1 VIKTLTESETVT
13 DPSLL
18 DRVRKARRSLD
29 ENRPTTVRSVG
40 DFNRVSV
47 PYADAD
53 VLRDW
58 LLAERARIVIEIGL
72 AYGVSA
78 LAIAEA
84 LVANGA
90 TDNAHVIIDPHQ
102 DQFDDVGWKA
112 LVAAGLSELCSLE
125 QSRSQF
131 ALPRLAT
138 DGLVADAAFVDGSHI
153 FHNVF
158 VDLYYLRELVRPG
171 GLVILDDCDWQA
183 VATAARY
190 FEANADWQLQRDDRR
205 TRLRA
210 YRLPSPRVEPTFE
223 DFKPFGLD
231 FTGTS

>member
-1 VIKTLTESETVT
+1 MIKTLTESDAVT

-18 DRVRKARRSLD
+18 DRVRRARRSLA
-29 ENRPTTVRSVG
+29 ETEPPRVRRAG
-40 DFNRVSV
+40 DFEQVSL
-47 PYADAD
+47 PDPDAD

-58 LLAERARIVIEIGL
+58 LIAERARAVIEIGL
-72 AYGVSA
+72 AYGASA
-78 LAIAEA
+78 LAVAEA

-90 TDNAHVIIDPHQ
+90 RDNAHVIIDPHQ
-102 DQFDDVGWKA
+102 DQFDDAGWRA
-112 LVAAGLSELCSLE
+112 LVAAGLSDLCSLE
-125 QSRSQF
+125 RTRSQL

-138 DGLVADAAFVDGSHI
+138 EGLVADAAFLDGSHI

-158 VDLYYLRELVRPG
+158 VDLCYLRELVRPG
-171 GLVILDDCDWQA
+171 GLVILDDCDWPA

-190 FEANADWQLQRDDRR
+190 FEVNADWQLQQDDRR

-210 YRLPSPRVEPTFE
+210 YRLPSPRVEPRFE

-231 FTGTS
+231 PQG